1 MPEANDMAQ
10 QKRKQQT
17 SISLTPEDF
26 EFVRQNSI
34 DLSRVATAHIAT
46 ERRKQEIT
54 EAFKSVEHVMTH
66 LMSDKDGIAHYV
78 KSKRVW

>member
-1 MPEANDMAQ
+1 MAQ

-17 SISLTPEDF
+17 SISLTPEDL

-34 DLSRVATAHIAT
+34 DLSRVATAHIAA
-46 ERRKQEIT
+46 ERRKLEVT

-66 LMSDKDGIAHYV
+66 LMSDNDGIARYV

>member
-1 MPEANDMAQ
+1 MAQ
-10 QKRKQQT
+10 LKRKQQT

-26 EFVRQNSI
+26 EFVRQNRI
-34 DLSRVATAHIAT
+34 DLSHVAAAHIAA

-54 EAFKSVEHVMTH
+54 EAFNSVEHVMTH
-66 LMSDKDGIAHYV
+66 LMSDKDGIARYI

>member
-1 MPEANDMAQ
+1 MAQ
-10 QKRKQQT
+10 LKRKQQT

-26 EFVRQNSI
+26 EFVRQNRI

-46 ERRKQEIT
+46 ERRKKDVI
-54 EAFKSVEHVMTH
+54 EAFNSVEHVMTH

>member
-1 MPEANDMAQ
+1 MAQ
-10 QKRKQQT
+10 LKRKQQT

-26 EFVRQNSI
+26 EFVRQKRI
-34 DLSRVATAHIAT
+34 DLSRVAAAHIAT
-46 ERRKQEIT
+46 ERRKQDVT
-54 EAFKSVEHVMTH
+54 EAFNSVEHVMTH